1 MKRNFKFL
9 IIFMVAILLL
19 AGCKKD
25 SSSTK
30 VENKNANINSFED
43 SKDSDEKGSDKEA
56 SIVNENLKHVE
67 GAEIGSMSSY
77 VEEERFGKIL

>member
-56 SIVNENLKHVE
+56 
-67 GAEIGSMSSY
+67 
-77 VEEERFGKIL
+77 

>member
-25 SSSTK
+25 SSSPK
-30 VENKNANINSFED
+30 VENKNANANSVED
-43 SKDSDEKGSDKEA
+43 SKDSSDVKSDKEA
-56 SIVNENLKHVE
+56 SKVKENLKHV
-67 GAEIGSMSSY
+67 
-77 VEEERFGKIL
+77 